1 LLGVMT
7 QLVTPT
13 ATRLEFYLVWL
24 ALRRVARSEGAIA
37 EPLRHAIS
45 SFFDR
50 IDVLLDLDIGREHR
64 REISDVLAQVR
75 GARLVNGALRSTC
88 ARLADLLAFV
98 LSEPDVPLRRPKI
111 DQVTYIRLL
120 QLALHIDENEHGAGE
135 DLYAEQLAERASV
148 ALDRVH
154 AAIAR
159 MLADGIAHLPVGDE
173 DGRPDV
179 FRLNDPATAE
189 EVLFSPDVDRDWY
202 GSEEEEEDEAED
214 EAEEAVESAPNPRE
228 VVVIHGRDTPR
239 TAFFF
244 ELLRR
249 LELRP
254 IAFHELITRAGSDN
268 PPIREVL
275 RSAFAQSQAVI
286 VLFTGDDLAGLRP
299 DQPGAPEGNHAA
311 GEAGPTPQP
320 NPHVIFE
327 AGIAVALQQART
339 IIVEMPPLRGF
350 LDLADVQV
358 VRFST
363 GAPEERHQLVRRLRA
378 AGCDIA
384 TAGDEWMSLP
394 FPP

>member
-1 LLGVMT
+1 MT

-24 ALRRVARSEGAIA
+24 ALRRVARSEGAVA
-37 EPLRHAIS
+37 EPLRQAIS

-50 IDVLLDLDIGREHR
+50 MDALLDLDIGREHR
-64 REISDVLAQVR
+64 QEIADVLATVR
-75 GARLVNGALRSTC
+75 GTRLVNGALRSTC
-88 ARLADLLAFV
+88 ARLADLLALV

-135 DLYAEQLAERASV
+135 DLWAEQLAARANV

-159 MLADGIAHLPVGDE
+159 MLSDGIVHLPVGDE
-173 DGRPDV
+173 GGRPDV

-202 GSEEEEEDEAED
+202 GSRDDDEAAED
-214 EAEEAVESAPNPRE
+214 STPNPRE
-228 VVVIHGRDTPR
+228 VVVIYGRETPR

-249 LELRP
+249 IKLRP
-254 IAFHELITRAGSDN
+254 IPFHDLVTRAGSSHL
-268 PPIREVL
+268 PIRDVV
-275 RSAFAQSQAVI
+275 RSAFAQAQAVV
-286 VLFTGDDLAGLRP
+286 VLFTGDDLPDARP
-299 DQPGAPEGNHAA
+299 DQPIP
-311 GEAGPTPQP
+311 PP
-320 NPHVIFE
+320 NPHIIFE
-327 AGIAVALQQART
+327 AGVAVALQHART
-339 IIVEMPPLRGF
+339 VLVEVPPHHGF
-350 LDLADVQV
+350 LDLADVHV
-358 VRFST
+358 VQFST
-363 GAPEERHQLVRRLRA
+363 GAPEERTQLVRRLRA
-378 AGCDIA
+378 AGCELV
-384 TAGDEWMSLP
+384 TLGDQWLSLE